1 MSLSQSHPSAAS
13 PGAAA
18 SAPAPRNGA
27 IRDAGNP
34 HGGSV
39 DRHAILDRQAAR
51 ESSART
57 YARWLD
63 IVPVRAAGAEIEA
76 ADGRRYLDCLSGA
89 GALALGHNHPE
100 VVAALQQALTDGAML
115 HALDLATPQKDAFSG
130 ALLDSLPAA
139 FRATDPRLH
148 FCGPT
153 GTDAVEA
160 AIKLAQTV
168 TGRQGILSFTGGYH
182 GMTLGS
188 LAASGGVAAKTA
200 VSGIAADVTRLPYP
214 YAYRCPFGIGD
225 QDGTVSARFV
235 ERLLDDPKGGVT
247 PPALLLVEVVQGE
260 AGVIPAPHAWL
271 REIRRI
277 TAERGILMVVDEVQT
292 GVGRTGKTWAHE
304 ASGIVPDAIVMSK
317 AIGGGLPLAVVA
329 YRGEYDGWAPGAHTG
344 TFRGNTLAMVAGAT
358 TLGIVARDGL
368 AGRAAQLGERIQDA
382 LRAAVGDLPWV
393 GEVRGRGLMLG
404 IELVDPDGEPDALGS
419 LPAATG
425 LGAAVRRDCLERGL
439 IVELGGRDDAVLRL
453 MPPLTLSDGQADR
466 LVTVLAETLRAVGA
480 QASGALRTRS
490 PRPEA
495 A

>member
-1 MSLSQSHPSAAS
+1 MPPSQPNPSAVSVPEPARIVAS
-13 PGAAA
+13 
-18 SAPAPRNGA
+18 RNGRPRSVTA
-27 IRDAGNP
+27 PERDA
-34 HGGSV
+34 
-39 DRHAILDRQAAR
+39 ILARQTRR

-63 IVPVRAAGAEIEA
+63 IVPVRASGAEIEA
-76 ADGRRYLDCLSGA
+76 ADGRTYLDCLSGA

-100 VVAALQQALTDGAML
+100 VVAALQQTLSDGAML
-115 HALDLATPQKDAFSG
+115 HALDLATPQKDAFSS

-182 GMTLGS
+182 GMTLGA
-188 LAASGGVAAKTA
+188 LAASGGVAAKSA

-214 YAYRCPFGIGD
+214 YPYRCPFGVGAE
-225 QDGTVSARFV
+225 GATVAARFV
-235 ERLLDDPKGGVT
+235 ERLLDDPKGGVVR
-247 PPALLLVEVVQGE
+247 PALLLVEVVQGE
-260 AGVIPAPHAWL
+260 GGVIPAPDVWL

-292 GVGRTGKTWAHE
+292 GVGRTGTTWAHE

-329 YRGEYDGWAPGAHTG
+329 YRGELDGWAPGAHTG

-358 TLGIVARDGL
+358 TLRIVARDDL
-368 AGRAAQLGERIQDA
+368 AGRAAELGARVLGE

-404 IELVDPDGEPDALGS
+404 VELVEPNGEQDAMGARP
-419 LPAATG
+419 PAAA
-425 LGAAVRRDCLERGL
+425 LAAAVRRACLDHGV
-439 IVELGGRDDAVLRL
+439 IVELGGRSDAVLRL
-453 MPPLTLSDGQADR
+453 MPPLTLSAHQADR
-466 LVTVLAETLRAVGA
+466 LVAVLSAALRAVDPHAAGA
-480 QASGALRTRS
+480 SSTVSARRS
-490 PRPEA
+490 DA
-495 A
+495 T

>member
-1 MSLSQSHPSAAS
+1 MPLSQPNPSVVSAGPPDGDAPRIAAS
-13 PGAAA
+13 
-18 SAPAPRNGA
+18 RNGRVA
-27 IRDAGNP
+27 PDRDA
-34 HGGSV
+34 
-39 DRHAILDRQAAR
+39 ILTRQAER

-76 ADGRRYLDCLSGA
+76 ADGRTYLDCLSGA

-100 VVAALQQALTDGAML
+100 VVAALQRTLASGAML
-115 HALDLATPQKDAFSG
+115 HALDLATPEKDAFTT
-130 ALLDSLPAA
+130 ALRASLPAG
-139 FRATDPRLH
+139 FRATDPKLH
-148 FCGPT
+148 FCGPA

-182 GMTLGS
+182 GMTLGA

-214 YAYRCPFGIGD
+214 YPYRCPFGVGAESAA
-225 QDGTVSARFV
+225 VSARFV
-235 ERLLDDPKGGVT
+235 ERLLDDPKGGVV

-260 AGVIPAPHAWL
+260 GGVVPAPHAWL

-292 GVGRTGKTWAHE
+292 GVGRTGTTWAHE

-329 YRGEYDGWAPGAHTG
+329 YRGEHDGWAPGAHTG
-344 TFRGNTLAMVAGAT
+344 TFRGNALAMVAGAT

-368 AGRAAQLGERIQDA
+368 AE
-382 LRAAVGDLPWV
+382 RAAVLGARIRGELDAAVGELPWV
-393 GEVRGRGLMLG
+393 GEIRGRGLMIG
-404 IELVDPDGEPDALGS
+404 IELVDPGAEPDAIGS
-419 LPAATG
+419 RPAAPA
-425 LGAAVRRDCLERGL
+425 LAAEVRRACLDQGV
-439 IVELGGRDDAVLRL
+439 IIELGGRRDAVLRL
-453 MPPLTLSDGQADR
+453 MPPLVLSDGQADR
-466 LVTVLAETLRAVGA
+466 VVRVLGDALRAVDSRTA
-480 QASGALRTRS
+480 QVA
-490 PRPEA
+490 RPESA
-495 A
+495 